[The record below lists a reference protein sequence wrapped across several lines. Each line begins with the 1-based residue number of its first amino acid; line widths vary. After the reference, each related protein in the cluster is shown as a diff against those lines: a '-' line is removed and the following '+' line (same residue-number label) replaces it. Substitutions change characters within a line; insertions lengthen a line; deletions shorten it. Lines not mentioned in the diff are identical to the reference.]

1 MWTSSRVNTPQWG
14 RHWRDSH
21 DTELGLQA
29 PHEVLRVNSEEKS
42 DPLPAQGMKKQARQ
56 KMPGLSVL
64 PAGAIPEG
72 ARRPE
77 AA

>member
-14 RHWRDSH
+14 RRWRDSH
-21 DTELGLQA
+21 VRELGLQA

-56 KMPGLSVL
+56 KIPGLSVL